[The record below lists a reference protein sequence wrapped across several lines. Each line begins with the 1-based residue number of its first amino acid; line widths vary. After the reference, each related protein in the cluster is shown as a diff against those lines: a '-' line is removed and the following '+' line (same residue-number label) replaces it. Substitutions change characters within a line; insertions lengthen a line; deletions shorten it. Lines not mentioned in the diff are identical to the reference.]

1 MNILDKIIAHKYK
14 EVADSKAIVSVKKL
28 EERKRFEQSTTS
40 LKAALIN
47 PEKAGIIAE
56 IKRKSPSKG
65 IINPNV
71 LLENISQGYVKAGVS
86 GMSVLTD
93 SEFFG
98 GSFKDFETVR
108 SLNDCPILRKDFIV
122 DEYQILEAKSMGAD
136 VILLIAAVLK
146 PAEINTLAAFA
157 QTLGLEVLMEVH
169 NEKELMEN
177 LHENIDMI
185 GVNNRNLKTF
195 EVSIETSIQLA
206 ALIPDNYVK
215 VSESGISQ
223 PESIIELKKYGFE
236 GFLIG
241 ETFMKTTSP
250 EVACAIFIEQLYL
263 LEGKNE

>member
-1 MNILDKIIAHKYK
+1 MNILDKIIAYKYK
-14 EVADSKAIVSVKKL
+14 EVERAKAKVSVKAL
-28 EERKRFEQSTTS
+28 EESKRFEQPTTS
-40 LKAALIN
+40 LKAALTS

-71 LLENISQGYVKAGVS
+71 SLEKISQGYVRAGVS

-93 SEFFG
+93 TEFFG
-98 GSFKDFETVR
+98 GSFEDFETVR

-122 DEYQILEAKSMGAD
+122 DEYQILQAKSMGAD

-146 PAEINTLAAFA
+146 HTEIKSLAAFA
-157 QTLGLEVLMEVH
+157 NSLGLEVLMEVH
-169 NEKELMEN
+169 NESELLDN

-206 ALIPDNYVK
+206 GLIPDNYVK

-223 PESIIELKKYGFE
+223 PESIIELKKHGFE

-241 ETFMKTTSP
+241 ETFMKTGAP
-250 EVACAIFIEQLYL
+250 EEACAAVINELYL
-263 LEGKNE
+263 LEHKK

>member
-1 MNILDKIIAHKYK
+1 MNILDKIIAYKYK
-14 EVADSKAIVSVKKL
+14 EVERAKAAVSVKIL
-28 EERKRFEQSTTS
+28 ESSKRFEQPTTS
-40 LKAALIN
+40 LKTALIN
-47 PEKAGIIAE
+47 PKKSGIIAE

-71 LLENISQGYVKAGVS
+71 SLENISQGYVQAGVS

-93 SEFFG
+93 TEFFG
-98 GSFKDFETVR
+98 GSFEDFETVR
-108 SLNDCPILRKDFIV
+108 SLNSCPILRKDFIV
-122 DEYQILEAKSMGAD
+122 DEYQILQAKSMGAD
-136 VILLIAAVLK
+136 VILLIAAALK
-146 PAEINTLAAFA
+146 PKEIKSLAAFA
-157 QTLGLEVLMEVH
+157 NSLGLEVLMEVH
-169 NEKELMEN
+169 NEKELIEN

-223 PESIIELKKYGFE
+223 PESIVELKKYGFE

-241 ETFMKTTSP
+241 ETFMKTAAP
-250 EVACAIFIEQLYL
+250 EVACAAFSDKLNL
-263 LEGKNE
+263 LEGK